1 MPFDFGFGFLI
12 LFFVIFLGCGKMCG
26 WGARKYKERQRE
38 LESKRKGEEDR
49 LASLESRVRQLD
61 DRARRRERL
70 PRPAAFRRG
79 EGTEADAKEVEPA
92 RLRQRRRTPLQ
103 ELQQKFVEGKL
114 TLAEYEQE
122 LDRLDRIE

>member
-38 LESKRKGEEDR
+38 LESKRKEEDR
-49 LASLESRVRQLD
+49 LASLESRVRRLD
-61 DRARRRERL
+61 DRVRGRDRL

-79 EGTEADAKEVEPA
+79 EGTDADAKEAEPA
-92 RLRQRRRTPLQ
+92 RLRQRRRSPLQ
-103 ELQQKFVEGKL
+103 ELQQKFIEGKL
-114 TLAEYEQE
+114 TLAEYERE

>member
-38 LESKRKGEEDR
+38 LESKRKDEDR
-49 LASLESRVRQLD
+49 LASLEARVRRLS
-61 DRARRRERL
+61 DRTQARDRL
-70 PRPAAFRRG
+70 PRPATFRRA
-79 EGTEADAKEVEPA
+79 EGKQAEAKEAEPA
-92 RLRQRRRTPLQ
+92 HLRQRRRTPLQ
-103 ELQQKFVEGKL
+103 ELQQKFIEGKL
-114 TLAEYEQE
+114 TLAEYERE